1 MRAIV
6 YLFPLL
12 PLLLA
17 PACGGDSNGTD
28 EDGDATVVPDGTGD
42 VADGIDT
49 DTLDTGGFI
58 EFDIAVDTGETE
70 VSKPSADFGQP
81 CLGNTD
87 CQSGWCVESPDG
99 YICTAECLEECPESY
114 DCKSVQ
120 NAKGDVTFLC
130 LPRVQKLCVSCLQD
144 FQCNGGAC
152 LTIAGSK
159 QCAAG
164 CDEETDCPDGY
175 TCIADTS
182 PTDTKEGKFCQPKSG
197 SCDCSPPFA
206 GVTRLCIEENSL
218 GSCRGAESCDPE
230 VGWVGCSASV
240 PVSELCD
247 YIDNNCNGEVDETF
261 KTDGVYAT
269 AESCGSCG
277 TRCDDVLANAAVTD
291 CVVQSGTARCQ
302 VVTCDPGYTAVNPFV
317 CAPDASS
324 LCQPCLTAAECLGT
338 EAACTSLDD
347 GDFCSLPCAEN
358 ADCSTGFVC
367 DNTENGLQCVPEF
380 GSCTCDGSNTNLA
393 RSCTKIFTPPDPDQ
407 PVVTCKG
414 FEQCT
419 ATGWGGCDLP
429 DDDCDGIDND
439 CDGVI
444 DGPHKTGDKYTSIEH
459 CGACGISCLAFVRP
473 NAAPVCD
480 ASLAV
485 PQCGYQC
492 AGTAVDVNGL
502 GDDGCECVPVAGA
515 DLAGD
520 DVDSNCDG
528 VDGEVANAIFVS
540 KDGDDTNPGT
550 RELPVL
556 TLQTGLTKA
565 TSGNKRDVYVATG
578 VYSQNIVLAEGVGIF
593 GGYAPEFDQH
603 DVLLYETAIIGGTPD
618 GTHLGTVTAINVGAA
633 GAPKETVLDGFTIFG
648 VNAGNIRGGN
658 SYGVY
663 ARNSGDRLRISKN
676 RIFGGPGGNG
686 ENGARGTDGPNGV
699 NGTNGIAAKN
709 LTTDCATADQSSGGV
724 GGAQT
729 CISPLGPTD
738 VSGGEGGTAVCPL
751 FETTPPASTKGS
763 NGFGSNSGLGGKFG
777 WPFFLCAITDAGPP
791 GTAACAPYYFSC
803 QTCYLPNGKAFN
815 PTGGQNGTTGAN
827 GTPGVAGAA
836 SGSTITGEWV
846 GSAGGKGEAGSDGS
860 GGGGGGAAGGVE
872 VEGTECGLSASNDD
886 VGGSGGGGGSG
897 GCLATGGQGGKAGGG
912 SFGIFVVGANANH
925 TPKLTSNTIQ
935 TGRGG
940 AGGAGGAGGVGGAAG
955 QGGIGGT
962 AGDQL
967 QPSDATRCAAGGG
980 KGGTGGSGGH
990 GGGGGGGAGGP
1001 SYGLYVSLPGGTA
1014 PAEWKT
1020 SNTFLG
1026 GGQGGGGGLGG
1037 VSIAQSGSGANG
1049 VDGTAAN
1056 TSF

>member
-6 YLFPLL
+6 RLSPLL
-12 PLLLA
+12 PLLFA
-17 PACGGDSNGTD
+17 SACGSDSNGSD
-28 EDGDATVVPDGTGD
+28 SDATGVQDGTLLPDGTVD
-42 VADGIDT
+42 ATDA
-49 DTLDTGGFI
+49 DTLDTGGFV
-58 EFDIAVDTGETE
+58 EFDTGIEVAETE
-70 VSKPSADFGQP
+70 VSKPSADFGEP

-87 CQSGWCVESPDG
+87 CESGWCVESPDG

-120 NAKGDVTFLC
+120 NSKGDVTFLC
-130 LPRVQKLCVSCLQD
+130 LPRVQKLCVSCLED

-152 LTIAGSK
+152 LTIAGSH

-164 CDEETDCPDGY
+164 CEEADDCPDGY
-175 TCIADTS
+175 TCIEDATHE
-182 PTDTKEGKFCQPKSG
+182 KEGKFCQPLSG
-197 SCDCSPPFA
+197 SCDCSPPFE
-206 GVTRLCIEENSL
+206 GVTRLCTETNDL
-218 GSCRGAESCDPE
+218 GTCRGAESCDPNI
-230 VGWVGCSASV
+230 GWVGCSAPV

-247 YIDNNCNGEVDETF
+247 YIDNNCDGSVDEDF
-261 KTDGVYAT
+261 KVDGIYAT
-269 AESCGSCG
+269 AASCGACG
-277 TRCDDVLANAAVTD
+277 TGCDDVLANAAVTE
-291 CVVQSGTARCQ
+291 CVVQSGTPRCQ
-302 VVTCDPGYTAVNPFV
+302 VVTCDPGYTAVNAFV

-324 LCQPCLTAAECLGT
+324 LCQPCITAAECLGSA
-338 EAACTSLDD
+338 AACTTLDD

-358 ADCSTGFVC
+358 ADCSIGFVC
-367 DNTENGLQCVPEF
+367 ADTENGLQCVPEF

-393 RSCTKIFTPPDPDQ
+393 RTCTKIFTPPDPEQ

-419 ATGWGGCDLP
+419 TTGWGGCDLP

-444 DGPHKTGDKYTSIEH
+444 DGPHKTGDKYTAIEH

-473 NAAPVCD
+473 NAAPIC
-480 ASLAV
+480 ATAGAV

-502 GDDGCECVPVAGA
+502 GDDGCECVPVPGD

-550 RELPVL
+550 RDFPVL

-565 TSGNKRDVYVATG
+565 KNGNKRDVYVATG
-578 VYSQNIVLAEGVGIF
+578 VYSQNIVLEEGVGIF
-593 GGYAPEFDQH
+593 GGYSPEFDQH

-618 GTHLGTVTAINVGAA
+618 GSHLGTATAINVGTA

-663 ARNSGDRLRISKN
+663 IRNSGDRLRISKN

-686 ENGARGTDGPNGV
+686 ENGARGTDGTNGV
-699 NGTNGIAAKN
+699 DGTDGIAAKN
-709 LTTDCATADQSSGGV
+709 LTTDCIEANQSSGGV
-724 GGAQT
+724 GGTLT
-729 CISPLGPTD
+729 CGGLTN
-738 VSGGEGGTAVCPL
+738 VSGGNGGTAICPL
-751 FETTPPASTKGS
+751 FETPPPNQNTVKGGT
-763 NGFGSNSGLGGKFG
+763 GFGNNGGLGGTFG
-777 WPFFLCAITDAGPP
+777 WPFYLCAADEASALDCRTPY
-791 GTAACAPYYFSC
+791 TYACT
-803 QTCYLPNGKAFN
+803 TCYLPQQNKAFN
-815 PTGGQNGTTGAN
+815 ASAGADGTTGAN
-827 GTPGVAGAA
+827 GAAGTAGGA
-836 SGSTITGEWV
+836 TGTTTTGEWV
-846 GSAGGKGEAGSDGS
+846 GSSGGDGQDGNNGS

-872 VEGTECGLSASNDD
+872 VFGTDCPLAGNDD
-886 VGGSGGGGGSG
+886 VAGSGGGGGSG
-897 GCLATGGQGGKAGGG
+897 GCLATGGKGGKAGGG

-925 TPKLTSNTIQ
+925 TPQLIGNTIQ

-955 QGGIGGT
+955 QGGLGGT

-967 QPSDATRCAAGGG
+967 AASERDATRCAAGGG
-980 KGGTGGSGGH
+980 NGGTGGSGGH

-1001 SYGLYVSLPGGTA
+1001 SYGLYVSLPATP
-1014 PAEWKT
+1014 PANWKAG
-1020 SNTFLG
+1020 NTFQA

-1037 VSIAQSGSGANG
+1037 VSIAQSGSGTNG
-1049 VDGTAAN
+1049 VEGTAAN